1 MLILQGYIIMAGAF
15 ITIPIYEKEKNIRR
29 VFNSRGIMPG
39 AYWMGNFL
47 FDFGYYLLNLFVLR
61 TFISPESF

>member
-1 MLILQGYIIMAGAF
+1 MAGAF

-29 VFNSRGIMPG
+29 VFNSRGIMLG

-47 FDFGYYLLNLFVLR
+47 FDFAYYLLNLFVLR